1 MSRPRSQW
9 SRSTTPRPGVARNER
24 GERVQGRGAVRPGGE
39 GNRQSPG
46 GADRRDADAPRDLLV
61 LGGQRDRDQDG
72 ISIAANALSLNGG
85 TIRAT
90 DGTTDADLTHGAAP
104 ADPNRKVDG
113 SRTAL

>member
-1 MSRPRSQW
+1 MRFDR
-9 SRSTTPRPGVARNER
+9 
-24 GERVQGRGAVRPGGE
+24 AVRATG
-39 GNRQSPG
+39 SPRVALTVG
-46 GADRRDADAPRDLLV
+46 TQTRHATYSSW
-61 LGGQRDRDQDG
+61 GGQRDRDQDG

-90 DGTTDADLTHGAAP
+90 DGTPDADLTHGAAP